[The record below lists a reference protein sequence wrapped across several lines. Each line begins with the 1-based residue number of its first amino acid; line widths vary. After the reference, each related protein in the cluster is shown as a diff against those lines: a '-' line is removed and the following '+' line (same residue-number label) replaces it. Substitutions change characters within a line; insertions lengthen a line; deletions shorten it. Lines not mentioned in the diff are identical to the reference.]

1 MNKNTETKTCRSC
14 GESVPVTHTGAC
26 PHCGKEEGWVHNLE
40 CQDILGF
47 KDSLSGER
55 RREFFEE
62 NPKIKW
68 VIYAVTFGSPILG
81 FVLTGLVGVFIGSIL
96 GVLSYLLGPYATI
109 KVREIEHWSSNS
121 RIK

>member
-1 MNKNTETKTCRSC
+1 MTKTCRSC

-55 RREFFEE
+55 RREFFEK
-62 NPKIKW
+62 NPKILMV
-68 VIYAVTFGSPILG
+68 VIILTFVSATLG
-81 FVLTGLVGVFIGSIL
+81 VILTGII
-96 GVLSYLLGPYATI
+96 GVLIGLIIGGILYFLGPYAMA
-109 KVREIEHWSSNS
+109 KVREIE
-121 RIK
+121 RF